1 MQASTQ
7 SKAVSSGTANKAPT
21 QTKKTSNDNAKKDTK
36 HAKKS
41 SVGTIKQSKKSVS
54 NAAKKVSHDKKL
66 KADPSRKVKVKPGKL
81 IKTSEHSHE
90 DEQPLISVKKK
101 KKKKS
106 KEITVPEVPQQ
117 VMPVVS
123 ESTKLKPKELKG
135 DKKNRL
141 KSKRKE
147 EQRLEL
153 KRKRESLG
161 EVEIDNRAS
170 QMKRLKALPPEQS
183 SSSENEL
190 RDTDTSEDEEI
201 QPPKK
206 PNQRTIL
213 EDKSSDSESEVE
225 SEVESTSLPKGSKSV
240 VAPPIT
246 MILDETV
253 NAPFFVSL
261 NSISPLY
268 DIHAVMT
275 KNKVL
280 APPFL
285 FPYLLPNAEQKDKY
299 VHWGV
304 TWVNTSTGTTKAF
317 VVVNQGQFKDLR
329 NHLLHC
335 LGVGPRRHGQKS
347 DGILTKAQSDGGKFG
362 GNIPRATRGDNN
374 PRAVVSD
381 EFPQTLYACAKYLY
395 INRGPDT
402 SNPQAR
408 LSC

>member
-1 MQASTQ
+1 
-7 SKAVSSGTANKAPT
+7 
-21 QTKKTSNDNAKKDTK
+21 
-36 HAKKS
+36 
-41 SVGTIKQSKKSVS
+41 
-54 NAAKKVSHDKKL
+54 
-66 KADPSRKVKVKPGKL
+66 
-81 IKTSEHSHE
+81 
-90 DEQPLISVKKK
+90 
-101 KKKKS
+101 
-106 KEITVPEVPQQ
+106 
-117 VMPVVS
+117 
-123 ESTKLKPKELKG
+123 
-135 DKKNRL
+135 L

-147 EQRLEL
+147 EQRLES

-190 RDTDTSEDEEI
+190 RDTDTSEDEVV

-213 EDKSSDSESEVE
+213 EDKSSDSESELE
-225 SEVESTSLPKGSKSV
+225 SEVESTSWPKGSKSV

-285 FPYLLPNAEQKDKY
+285 FPYLLPNAEEKDKY